1 VISREVVEE
10 HRHLMVMGRQQAQ
23 EQLAT
28 FLKSLADRY
37 QRLQRDGAALN
48 LSMSRYDIANY
59 LGLVV
64 ETVSRLF
71 SRMEEMGVL
80 EVNRKSVR
88 ILRPD
93 LLAGLCRADTMSK
106 QKDAS

>member
-1 VISREVVEE
+1 
-10 HRHLMVMGRQQAQ
+10 
-23 EQLAT
+23 
-28 FLKSLADRY
+28 
-37 QRLQRDGAALN
+37 
-48 LSMSRYDIANY
+48 MSRYDIANY

-93 LLAGLCRADTMSK
+93 LLADLCRTDAMSK
-106 QKDAS
+106 QKDAG

>member
-1 VISREVVEE
+1 
-10 HRHLMVMGRQQAQ
+10 
-23 EQLAT
+23 
-28 FLKSLADRY
+28 
-37 QRLQRDGAALN
+37 
-48 LSMSRYDIANY
+48 MSRYDIANY

-80 EVNRKSVR
+80 QVDRKSVR

-93 LLAGLCRADTMSK
+93 LLAALCRSDTASK
-106 QKDAS
+106 RNGAG

>member
-1 VISREVVEE
+1 V
-10 HRHLMVMGRQQAQ
+10 L
-23 EQLAT
+23 T
-28 FLKSLADRY
+28 
-37 QRLQRDGAALN
+37 

-71 SRMEEMGVL
+71 SRLEEMGVL

-88 ILRPD
+88 ICRPD
-93 LLAGLCRADTMSK
+93 LLAELCRSSSVTASK
-106 QKDAS
+106 QRDAS

>member
-1 VISREVVEE
+1 
-10 HRHLMVMGRQQAQ
+10 
-23 EQLAT
+23 
-28 FLKSLADRY
+28 
-37 QRLQRDGAALN
+37 
-48 LSMSRYDIANY
+48 
-59 LGLVV
+59 VV

-93 LLAGLCRADTMSK
+93 LLAALCRTDTVSK
-106 QKDAS
+106 RKDVG

>member
-1 VISREVVEE
+1 
-10 HRHLMVMGRQQAQ
+10 MMGKQQAQ
-23 EQLAT
+23 EQLAS
-28 FLKSLADRY
+28 FLRSLADRY
-37 QRLQRDGAALN
+37 QRLHRDGSALN
-48 LSMSRYDIANY
+48 LPMSRYDIANY

-93 LLAGLCRADTMSK
+93 LLAGLCRTDTASRR
-106 QKDAS
+106 KDVG

>member
-1 VISREVVEE
+1 
-10 HRHLMVMGRQQAQ
+10 
-23 EQLAT
+23 
-28 FLKSLADRY
+28 
-37 QRLQRDGAALN
+37 
-48 LSMSRYDIANY
+48 
-59 LGLVV
+59 VV

-93 LLAGLCRADTMSK
+93 LLASLCRTDTASK
-106 QKDAS
+106 QKSAG

>member
-1 VISREVVEE
+1 
-10 HRHLMVMGRQQAQ
+10 MGRQQAQ
-23 EQLAT
+23 EQLAI
-28 FLKSLADRY
+28 FLKSLSDRY
-37 QRLQRDGAALN
+37 QRLQRDGTTLT

-80 EVNRKSVR
+80 EVNRKVVR
-88 ILRPD
+88 ICRPD
-93 LLAGLCRADTMSK
+93 LLADLCRSGNTTAT
-106 QKDAS
+106 KDRNAG